1 MSESHFIEVDA
12 LSKTYRDGLFGR
24 KKIEAVKGVSFQVQP
39 GEIFGLLGP
48 NGAGKTTIIKMLLGI
63 VRKTKGQA
71 RLLGK
76 PIGDRISRQQVGYLP
91 EAHRMPLHHTGNSAL
106 AYYGKLSG
114 MSRAD
119 VRARAP
125 EMLDM
130 VGLKEWGGTPIKKY
144 SKGMMQ
150 RLGLAQ
156 AILHD
161 PEVVI
166 LDEPTD
172 GVDPVGRKEI
182 RTVLA
187 ELKSRGKTIFL
198 NSHLLQEIELICD
211 RVVILQHG
219 VVVREGNVDELTGT
233 EERSPRIQ
241 IAGSEAAVRGALDTQ
256 KIDTL
261 EVDDSGTVQITL
273 NAFEQSDVDRCIDA
287 LRGKGLSILSIDRR
301 KQTLE
306 EAFLDV
312 VLPPEIES

>member
-1 MSESHFIEVDA
+1 MSESNFIEVDG
-12 LSKTYRDGLFGR
+12 LTKTYRDGLFGR
-24 KKIEAVKGVSFQVQP
+24 KKIEAVRGVSFQVSP

-71 RLLGK
+71 SLLGK
-76 PIGDRISRQQVGYLP
+76 PVGHRISRKQVGYLP
-91 EAHRMPLHHTGNSAL
+91 ESHRMPLHHTGNSAL

-114 MSRAD
+114 MSKGDIRS
-119 VRARAP
+119 RAP
-125 EMLDM
+125 EMLDL
-130 VGLKEWGGTPIKKY
+130 VGLKDWGSIPIKKY

-156 AILHD
+156 AMLHD
-161 PEVVI
+161 PDIII

-182 RTVLA
+182 RNVLSD
-187 ELKSRGKTIFL
+187 LKSRGKTIFL

-219 VVVREGNVDELTGT
+219 IVVREGNVEELTQQDQQ
-233 EERSPRIQ
+233 SPRIQ
-241 IAGSEAAVRGALDTQ
+241 IVGSEADVRSALRDQ
-256 KIDTL
+256 EIDFL
-261 EVDDSGTVQITL
+261 EVDDDGIAELTL
-273 NAFEQSDVDRCIDA
+273 HAFGQSDIDRCVDA
-287 LRGKGLSILSIDRR
+287 LRARRLSVVSIDRKR
-301 KQTLE
+301 KTLE

-312 VLPPEIES
+312 VLPPEVES